1 MCVYTNDA
9 SFLLTQLYFAFVYG
23 KKKKKRRSEPVD
35 NMLQRQQQQ
44 HNNNGLVGVSINPA
58 MYMMPHQGMYPQQGM
73 QPNMD
78 SNNNLIEMG
87 KARTFVF
94 QV

>member
-1 MCVYTNDA
+1 M
-9 SFLLTQLYFAFVYG
+9 
-23 KKKKKRRSEPVD
+23 RRSESVD

-94 QV
+94 QVCHFGFSARTLQYHHSENL